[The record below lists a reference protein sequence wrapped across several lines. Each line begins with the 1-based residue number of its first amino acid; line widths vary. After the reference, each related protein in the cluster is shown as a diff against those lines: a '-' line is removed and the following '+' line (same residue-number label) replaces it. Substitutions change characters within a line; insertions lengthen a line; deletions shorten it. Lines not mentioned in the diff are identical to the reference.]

1 MDWYDFNL
9 YLAADAL
16 TLDTAALLLGLCIGS
31 FINVLALRTLKEESL
46 WRKGSYCYHCQ
57 HKLSPLELIPVLSFL
72 FLKGKC
78 KHCQGKIHW
87 HYPLVE
93 LATGL
98 IFAAI
103 VHFLGPNYWHP
114 GLGVSGLDITLTV
127 CGMLIFASA
136 LIAVT
141 ITDFKEK
148 LIPHEITYP
157 AIILGIAYSA
167 MVRHDLLGT
176 MAGVGASYIIFD
188 FIDHFGVQFYYLTHP
203 GFKDRHKVE
212 DDLDI
217 DDQIDYTME
226 VGYLHAD
233 EVDEPFM
240 VMGGGDAVLSAL
252 IAAWLGWQKLIPALI
267 IGFLVG
273 AVMGSIYL
281 LVELKK
287 ERLLN
292 AALSRFFGGFAAF
305 AGLMALA
312 LCGLANSFPESNIWG
327 NSVTYLLI
335 GALGFGGGTI
345 GIMTAPGPRLVKHFP
360 FGPALAIG
368 AIFAIFLI
376 AGTDGFIRPL

>member
-1 MDWYDFNL
+1 
-9 YLAADAL
+9 
-16 TLDTAALLLGLCIGS
+16 
-31 FINVLALRTLKEESL
+31 
-46 WRKGSYCYHCQ
+46 
-57 HKLSPLELIPVLSFL
+57 
-72 FLKGKC
+72 
-78 KHCQGKIHW
+78 
-87 HYPLVE
+87 
-93 LATGL
+93 
-98 IFAAI
+98 
-103 VHFLGPNYWHP
+103 
-114 GLGVSGLDITLTV
+114 
-127 CGMLIFASA
+127 
-136 LIAVT
+136 
-141 ITDFKEK
+141 
-148 LIPHEITYP
+148 
-157 AIILGIAYSA
+157 
-167 MVRHDLLGT
+167 
-176 MAGVGASYIIFD
+176 
-188 FIDHFGVQFYYLTHP
+188 
-203 GFKDRHKVE
+203 
-212 DDLDI
+212 
-217 DDQIDYTME
+217 
-226 VGYLHAD
+226 
-233 EVDEPFM
+233 
-240 VMGGGDAVLSAL
+240 MGGGDAVLSAL

-376 AGTDGFIRPL
+376 TGTDGFIRPL